1 MTGGH
6 DMGGQALRQAF
17 RWPLRWAFCQTIRWP
32 FRPAFCPP
40 PRWILVLAVLTGWVG
55 ARPEAGSAQVLTGVE
70 LPVVEHELAN
80 GMRWLVLPRAG
91 PPTVSFIVKYGVGA
105 VNEVRGQTGMA
116 HLLEHLLF
124 KGTETLG
131 TRNATA
137 EHALF
142 VLMDALQD
150 SILALE
156 ARGDTAAIP
165 EIRERI
171 DSLENEAG
179 AHVLPNEF
187 ERVLS
192 TNGARSINA
201 TTDWESTTYSV
212 ELPANRAQLWF
223 LLESDRM
230 ANPVFREFYAER
242 DIVAEERRLRV
253 ETNPGGLLFEAH
265 MAAAFTTHPYGQPV
279 VGYMADIQRLRR
291 PDVEAYF
298 RRYYGPS
305 NAVVTVVGDVDPD
318 QILAWAE
325 EYFGDLP
332 ASETP
337 APVLLR
343 EPTQTEERRVEVTF
357 DAEPQVR
364 IGWPVVE
371 TSHPDAPALTILSW
385 LLTGGRTSRLYRR
398 LVIEDRVATAIYS
411 STGPGIQFPAIF
423 TIDATPR
430 FPNSTDDVEAAVY
443 AELDSLRRT
452 PPSEREM
459 QRIQNQL
466 EAGEFRRLTSNLGLA
481 LQLAGSASAFGDW
494 RTTFSFTDRLAAVRP
509 EDVLRVAQRFFNRER
524 RTVATLVRPESGAGR

>member
-1 MTGGH
+1 MV
-6 DMGGQALRQAF
+6 RPAF
-17 RWPLRWAFCQTIRWP
+17 RWVV
-32 FRPAFCPP
+32 
-40 PRWILVLAVLTGWVG
+40 VLAMLTGCVG
-55 ARPEAGSAQVLTGVE
+55 AWAEPGISQVLTGVQ

-80 GMRWLVLPRAG
+80 GMRWLVLPRTGA
-91 PPTVSFIVKYGVGA
+91 PTVSFIVKFRVGA

-131 TRNATA
+131 TRDATA
-137 EHALF
+137 ERALF
-142 VLMDALQD
+142 VRMDALQD
-150 SILALE
+150 SILARE
-156 ARGDTAAIP
+156 AGGDNTAVP
-165 EIRERI
+165 VLRERI
-171 DSLENEAG
+171 DSLETEAR

-187 ERVLS
+187 ERILS
-192 TNGARSINA
+192 TNGGRSLNA
-201 TTDWESTTYSV
+201 TTDWESTTYYV

-230 ANPVFREFYAER
+230 AHPVFREFYAER

-265 MAAAFTTHPYGQPV
+265 MATAFTTHPYGQPV

-305 NAVVTVVGDVDPD
+305 NAVVTVVGDIDPD
-318 QILAWAE
+318 QILAWAD

-332 ASETP
+332 ANETP
-337 APVLLR
+337 RPILSR
-343 EPTQTEERRVEVTF
+343 EPAQRGERRVEVVF

-371 TSHPDAPALTILSW
+371 TSHPDAPALSVLSW
-385 LLTGGRTSRLYRR
+385 LLTGGRTSRLHRR

-411 STGPGIQFPAIF
+411 SMGPGIQFPAIF
-423 TIDATPR
+423 TIDAMPR

-459 QRIQNQL
+459 QRIRNQL
-466 EAGEFRRLTSNLGLA
+466 EAGEFRRLTSSLGLA
-481 LQLAGSASAFGDW
+481 LQLAASASAFGDW
-494 RTTFSFTDRLAAVRP
+494 RTTFGFTDRLAAVEP
-509 EDVLRVAQRFFNRER
+509 EDVRRVAQRFFTREN
-524 RTVATLVRPESGAGR
+524 RTVATLVRPDSVRGR

>member
-1 MTGGH
+1 MV
-6 DMGGQALRQAF
+6 RPAF
-17 RWPLRWAFCQTIRWP
+17 RWVV
-32 FRPAFCPP
+32 
-40 PRWILVLAVLTGWVG
+40 VLAMLTGCVG
-55 ARPEAGSAQVLTGVE
+55 AWAEPGISQVLTGVQ

-80 GMRWLVLPRAG
+80 GMRWLVLPRTGA
-91 PPTVSFIVKYGVGA
+91 PTVSFIVKFRVGA

-131 TRNATA
+131 TRDATA
-137 EHALF
+137 ERALF
-142 VLMDALQD
+142 VRMDALQD
-150 SILALE
+150 SILARE
-156 ARGDTAAIP
+156 AGGDNTAVP
-165 EIRERI
+165 VLRERI
-171 DSLENEAG
+171 DSLETEAR

-187 ERVLS
+187 ERILS
-192 TNGARSINA
+192 TNGGRSLNA
-201 TTDWESTTYSV
+201 TTDWESTTYYV

-230 ANPVFREFYAER
+230 AHPVFREFYAER

-265 MAAAFTTHPYGQPV
+265 MATAFTTHPYGQPV

-305 NAVVTVVGDVDPD
+305 NAVVTVVGDIDPD
-318 QILAWAE
+318 QILAWAD

-332 ASETP
+332 ANETP
-337 APVLLR
+337 RPILSR
-343 EPTQTEERRVEVTF
+343 EPAQRGERRVEVVF

-364 IGWPVVE
+364 IGWPVVK
-371 TSHPDAPALTILSW
+371 TSHPDAPALSVLSW
-385 LLTGGRTSRLYRR
+385 LLTGGRTSRLHRR

-411 STGPGIQFPAIF
+411 SMGPGIQFPAIF
-423 TIDATPR
+423 TIDAMPR

-459 QRIQNQL
+459 QRIRNQL
-466 EAGEFRRLTSNLGLA
+466 EAGEFRRLTSSLGLA
-481 LQLAGSASAFGDW
+481 LQLAASASAFGDW
-494 RTTFSFTDRLAAVRP
+494 RTTFGFTDRLAAVEP
-509 EDVLRVAQRFFNRER
+509 EDVRRVAQRFFTREN
-524 RTVATLVRPESGAGR
+524 RTVATLVRPDSVRGR

>member
-1 MTGGH
+1 MV
-6 DMGGQALRQAF
+6 RPAF
-17 RWPLRWAFCQTIRWP
+17 RWVV
-32 FRPAFCPP
+32 
-40 PRWILVLAVLTGWVG
+40 VLAMLTGCVG
-55 ARPEAGSAQVLTGVE
+55 AWAEPGISQVLTGAQ

-80 GMRWLVLPRAG
+80 GMRWLVLPRTGA
-91 PPTVSFIVKYGVGA
+91 PTVSFIVKFRVGA

-131 TRNATA
+131 TRDATA
-137 EHALF
+137 ERALF
-142 VLMDALQD
+142 VRMDALQD

-156 ARGDTAAIP
+156 AGGENTAIP
-165 EIRERI
+165 VLRERI
-171 DSLENEAG
+171 DSLETEAG

-192 TNGARSINA
+192 TNGGRSLNA
-201 TTDWESTTYSV
+201 TTDWESTTYYV

-265 MAAAFTTHPYGQPV
+265 MATAFITHPYGQPV

-305 NAVVTVVGDVDPD
+305 NAVVTVVGDIDPG
-318 QILAWAE
+318 QILAWAD

-332 ASETP
+332 ANETP
-337 APVLLR
+337 GPILSR
-343 EPTQTEERRVEVTF
+343 EPAQRGERRVEVVF

-364 IGWPVVE
+364 IGWRVVE
-371 TSHPDAPALTILSW
+371 TSHPDAPALSVLSW
-385 LLTGGRTSRLYRR
+385 LLTGGRTSRLHQR

-411 STGPGIQFPAIF
+411 SMGPGIQFPAIF
-423 TIDATPR
+423 TIDAMPR

-459 QRIQNQL
+459 QRIRNQL
-466 EAGEFRRLTSNLGLA
+466 EAGEFRRLTSSLGLA
-481 LQLAGSASAFGDW
+481 LQLAASASAFGDW
-494 RTTFSFTDRLAAVRP
+494 RTTFGFTDRLAAVEP
-509 EDVLRVAQRFFNRER
+509 EDVRRVAQRFFTREN
-524 RTVATLVRPESGAGR
+524 RTVATLVRPDSVTGR

>member
-1 MTGGH
+1 MKRRHEGV
-6 DMGGQALRQAF
+6 RPAF
-17 RWPLRWAFCQTIRWP
+17 RWVV
-32 FRPAFCPP
+32 
-40 PRWILVLAVLTGWVG
+40 VLALLTTWVG
-55 ARPEAGSAQVLTGVE
+55 ARAEAGSSQVLTGAQ
-70 LPVVEHELAN
+70 LPVVEHQLAN

-91 PPTVSFIVKYGVGA
+91 APTVSFIVKFRVGG
-105 VNEVRGQTGMA
+105 VNEIRGQTGVA

-124 KGTETLG
+124 KGTEMLG
-131 TRNATA
+131 TRDAPA
-137 EHALF
+137 ERALF
-142 VLMDALQD
+142 VQMDALQD

-156 ARGDTAAIP
+156 ARGDTTATP
-165 EIRERI
+165 VFRERI
-171 DSLENEAG
+171 DSLETEAG
-179 AHVLPNEF
+179 THVLPNEF

-192 TNGARSINA
+192 TNGGRSLNA

-253 ETNPGGLLFEAH
+253 DTNPGGLLFEAH
-265 MAAAFTTHPYGQPV
+265 MATAFTTHPYGRPV

-305 NAVVTVVGDVDPD
+305 NAVVTVVGDIDPD
-318 QILAWAE
+318 QILAWAD
-325 EYFGDLP
+325 EYFGDIP

-337 APVLLR
+337 RPVLTR
-343 EPTQTEERRVEVTF
+343 EPAQRGERRVEVTF
-357 DAEPQVR
+357 DAEPRVR

-371 TSHPDAPALTILSW
+371 ASHPDTPALSILSW
-385 LLTGGRTSRLYRR
+385 LLTGGQTSRLHRR
-398 LVIEDRVATAIYS
+398 LVIVDRVATGVYS
-411 STGPGIQFPAIF
+411 SMGPGIQFPAIF
-423 TIDATPR
+423 AIDATPR
-430 FPNSTDDVEAAVY
+430 FPNSTEDVEAAVY
-443 AELDSLRRT
+443 AELDSLRRM

-459 QRIQNQL
+459 QRIRNQL

-494 RTTFSFTDRLAAVRP
+494 RTTFLLADRLAVVEP
-509 EDVLRVAQRFFNRER
+509 EDVSRVARRFFYREN
-524 RTVATLVRPESGAGR
+524 RTVATVVRPDSVASR